1 MRRTNF
7 LGLCFSVITFALILQ
22 GCGGGSSKS
31 KPITPT
37 NSSAATSASANTSSQ
52 TSSNPIQ
59 TTSLTI
65 NGMVVADA
73 LAGADIE
80 IIVGTQR
87 FTTKA
92 DAQKSYQLELK
103 VNDENLNVPFFAK
116 ATGVNSNQWV
126 QLGALFPSV
135 GALKNLAGS
144 DGVLDSNEY
153 FGVNISSFTTAEFAL
168 VKENKSEIKTD
179 ADRKTALLG
188 ISAERQMEVAAMITV
203 FMTHTDFHLPS
214 NTATTLDFA
223 MDSNITVTYV
233 RVLKESNPSLISA
246 ATATIRGDAHQTN
259 ISSQISEG
267 QYLIE
272 STYFTYILDLN
283 KDGTGRLQTGNAP
296 ITKMWIDSDGVKF
309 VDSPITWIKTNQTIK
324 ISFENPI
331 AYGKVTSIP
340 NPDPLITN
348 SSVACSQPID
358 NQQQLCDATLRSIS
372 LTLITE
378 NEFRKVLNV
387 SVGAD
392 VKNQNGVIVYDFA
405 TTLYL
410 ATMWDRAA
418 FHTVTNK
425 DIEGFEWYTGN
436 YRYVFSANGTAS
448 KIDLKSKQE
457 KNIDWKIENNHL
469 VLDAGSTDIWLRY
482 KNESGFFVTQ
492 MQRIQSIERLWEVL
506 LHSYMVKRQLVN
518 MSTTDWVGRWTTSQ
532 PGALTVSYDVNSNG
546 RWRDGF
552 ETESEGSW
560 SVLSQSKQTALSNG
574 FWRMDRD
581 VLAIYNGRYYIQY
594 CSGPDQSEYGHVF
607 CSIEVVTNDSSF
619 TGNSFWESWS
629 RPLFQ
634 EINTGHIWDFNQNEL
649 FLLKGEYWI
658 KRPYIKVASNK
669 LYDISGG
676 KILELMS
683 STTQTI
689 DVCEYNIFADCS
701 TGTLY
706 KLERGVEVRLP
717 ATTTGGH
724 LYYEHKTDEFNSFG
738 FTLSKVMMVAKNR
751 PVTFNVYP
759 EPGFEISSVNGCGG
773 EVIGYSYYIPALSA
787 DCELSASF
795 TPTPIA
801 N

>member
-7 LGLCFSVITFALILQ
+7 LGLCFSVMTFALILQ

-52 TSSNPIQ
+52 TSSNPTQ

-92 DAQKSYQLELK
+92 DAQKHYQLELK

-126 QLGALFPSV
+126 QLAALFPSV

-144 DGVLDSNEY
+144 DGALDSNEY
-153 FGVNISSFTTAEFAL
+153 FGVNISSFTTAEFVLAR
-168 VKENKSEIKTD
+168 EIKSEINID

-188 ISAERQMEVAAMITV
+188 ISAERQMETAAMITV

-223 MDSNITVTYV
+223 MDSNITLTYL
-233 RVLKESNPSLISA
+233 RVLRESNPSLISA
-246 ATATIRGDAHQTN
+246 ATATIRDDAHQTN

-283 KDGTGRLQTGNAP
+283 KDGTGRLQTGNTP
-296 ITKMWIDSDGVKF
+296 INRMWIDSDGVKF
-309 VDSPITWIKTNQTIK
+309 ADSPITWVRVNQTLN

-331 AYGKVTSIP
+331 AYGKVASIP
-340 NPDPLITN
+340 DKFITN
-348 SSVACSQPID
+348 SSVPCSQPIND
-358 NQQQLCDATLRSIS
+358 QQQLCDATLRSIS

-378 NEFRKVLNV
+378 NEFRKVLHV
-387 SVGAD
+387 SVDAD
-392 VKNQNGVIVYDFA
+392 VKDQSGTIVYDFA
-405 TTLYL
+405 TTLYF

-457 KNIDWKIENNHL
+457 KNIDWKIENNQL
-469 VLDAGSTDIWLRY
+469 VLDAGSIDIWLRY
-482 KNESGFFVTQ
+482 KNESGFFITQ
-492 MQRIQSIERLWEVL
+492 MQRIQNLERSWEVL
-506 LHSYMVKRQLVN
+506 LHSNMVKRQLVN
-518 MSTTDWVGRWTTSQ
+518 MTTTDWVGRWTTSQ
-532 PGALTVSYDVNSNG
+532 PGALSVSYDAYSSG

-552 ETESEGSW
+552 ESESEGSW
-560 SVLSQSKQTALSNG
+560 SALSQSKQTALSNG

-594 CSGPDQSEYGHVF
+594 CSGPDQSEYGPVF
-607 CSIEVVTNDSSF
+607 CSIEVVTKDSSF

-669 LYDISGG
+669 LYDVSGG

-706 KLERGVEVRLP
+706 KLERGVEVRL
-717 ATTTGGH
+717 TDMTTGGH

-738 FTLSKVMMVAKNR
+738 FTLNEVMMVAKNR

-759 EPGFEISSVNGCGG
+759 EPGFEISSVSGCGG